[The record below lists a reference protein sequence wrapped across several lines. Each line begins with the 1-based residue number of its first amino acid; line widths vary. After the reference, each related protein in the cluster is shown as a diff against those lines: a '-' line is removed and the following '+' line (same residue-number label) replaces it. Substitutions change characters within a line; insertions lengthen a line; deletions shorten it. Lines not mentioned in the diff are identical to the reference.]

1 MINIVA
7 AALTDPGRQRDLN
20 EDRVWAEVYNPS
32 EGETVGLFIVCD
44 GMGGHL
50 GGECASNWAVETVK
64 RDLADYF
71 CPKDPRATVKLSEG
85 TAASQTKSGPITRK
99 SEITIIE
106 KNIKD
111 AIQDANDVV
120 YEYARQK
127 PDKAGDAGTTITLAF
142 IRGSRAVI
150 ANVGDSRT
158 YLIRDE
164 QLHQISSDHSLVASL
179 VTSGAIEPEEV
190 YVHPQRNVIYRS
202 LGQKQRVQ
210 IDTFVQAVMPGD
222 YLLLCSDGLWEMVQD
237 DDLIVKLITTS
248 SNPVEACQKL
258 VEAANTAGGEDNIGV
273 VVVKVSG

>member
-85 TAASQTKSGPITRK
+85 TAASQASSGPITRK
-99 SEITIIE
+99 SEITVIE
-106 KNIKD
+106 KNIKE

-127 PDKAGDAGTTITLAF
+127 PDEAGDAGTTITLAF

-158 YLIRDE
+158 YLIRDN
-164 QLHQISSDHSLVASL
+164 QLLQISSDHSLVASL
-179 VTSGAIEPEEV
+179 VASGAIQPEEV

-202 LGQKQRVQ
+202 LGQKQQVQ
-210 IDTFVQAVMPGD
+210 IDTFVQAVMPDD

-237 DDLIVKLITTS
+237 DDLIVKLITSS

-258 VEAANTAGGEDNIGV
+258 VDAANSAGGEDNIGV